1 MTTAIGI
8 ATRALGSSSQAIRS
22 TRTGVLVAFA
32 SAILAACGG
41 GEQTTDNPLSQ
52 APGNGNNSAY
62 SGPAARD
69 ADVLKFQQEF
79 WANTKTTDRCGN
91 CHNETVGQLPMFVRN
106 DDVNMAYDAA
116 LTVVDQTLPSTSRVV
131 EKVGS
136 TTERHNCWV
145 EDPGVCG
152 SIMTT
157 WIENWVGDTADGGRQ
172 VVLTAPQSQ
181 DPADS
186 KNFPVGP
193 FDSSPNSFAAIIYT
207 PILAQYCQACHS
219 SESATAQQPYFADPD
234 ITVAYEA
241 AKAKISLDTPI
252 DSRFVIKVSQNPLI
266 SGESHN
272 CWDNDCVAA
281 EAAMLAAITDFANGI
296 NATVVDPLLIASKA
310 IRLTDGTLA
319 SGGNRY
325 EDAQVALWEF
335 QSGNGLTAFDTSG
348 VDPAIDLNFSGD
360 VSWFGGWGITIGTDA
375 AQGPGKAQGSTT
387 ASKKLHDVL
396 QESGEF
402 SLEAW
407 VVPANVTQEMAQI
420 ISYSA
425 GPQSRNF
432 ALQQTL
438 YDYDFLLRTNA
449 VDANGAPLMQLDGNP
464 AHSTPSAD
472 ESLQA
477 TLQHV
482 VATYDP
488 INGRNIYV
496 NGVLSSTIDP
506 VPGGTLIDWQ
516 DNFAVIL
523 GNEASS
529 DGLWEGTFR
538 LAAVHRRAL
547 TQEQITQNY
556 DAGVGERFY
565 MLFDI
570 SERIGAPID
579 TSFVLFEAMQYDSFA
594 YLFDKPHFVTLDGS
608 TPEGISMKGLRLAMN
623 GQEIVV
629 GQSYANMDQTLS
641 STLFEELG
649 QPLSVL
655 GAVVPLEKGPD
666 DDQFFLTFDD
676 LDGVLYSRSDAPTL
690 VVAPIDEDDASE
702 IGVRTF
708 DEIAAS
714 YATILELDRLMVY
727 TSGGISSAHVDE
739 TYQELRQSLP
749 AVEDINTFLSSH
761 QVAIAQLAIQYCD
774 AAIGSNASPNPD
786 AENVIWTSFNFD
798 LPAATAFSLGSRD
811 NFVDPLI
818 ERAVGQT
825 FAGVQLLSQPTY
837 TQVHEEIAA
846 FTAAG
851 NRPDNL
857 IDRLLAGPS
866 DTRAIAKGV
875 CASVL
880 GSAATLVQ

>member
-1 MTTAIGI
+1 MTRAIGI
-8 ATRALGSSSQAIRS
+8 ATRAVTNHA
-22 TRTGVLVAFA
+22 RTIKLLRAGVAPIFAAFV
-32 SAILAACGG
+32 LAACGG
-41 GEQTTDNPLSQ
+41 GAQTTENPVSQ
-52 APGNGNNSAY
+52 APGNGNNLAY
-62 SGPAARD
+62 TGPAARD

-79 WANTKTTDRCGN
+79 WANAKTTNRCGN

-106 DDVNMAYDAA
+106 DDVNLAYDAA
-116 LTVVDQTLPSTSRVV
+116 VTVVDQGLPSASRVV
-131 EKVGS
+131 EKVS
-136 TTERHNCWV
+136 SKTERHNCWV
-145 EDPGVCG
+145 ADPGVCG
-152 SIMTT
+152 TIMTT
-157 WIENWVGDTADGGRQ
+157 WIENWVGDTADGARQ
-172 VVLTAPQSQ
+172 IILTPPPSQ
-181 DPADS
+181 TPADS
-186 KNFPVGP
+186 KNFPTDP
-193 FDSSPNSFAAIIYT
+193 TAFEALIYT
-207 PILAQYCQACHS
+207 PILERYCQGCHS

-234 ITVAYEA
+234 VGVAYEA
-241 AKAKISLDTPI
+241 AKSKINLDTPI
-252 DSRFVIKVSQNPLI
+252 DSRFVIKVSSNPMI

-272 CWDNDCVAA
+272 CWNNDCLTA
-281 EAAMLAAITDFANGI
+281 EAEMLAAITAFANGI
-296 NATVVDPLLIASKA
+296 SATVVNPLLITSKA
-310 IRLTDGTLA
+310 IRLIDGTLA

-325 EDAQVALWEF
+325 EDAQIALWEF
-335 QSGNGLTAFDTSG
+335 QTGSGLTAFDSSG

-402 SLEAW
+402 SIEAW

-420 ISYSA
+420 VSYSA
-425 GPQSRNF
+425 GPQARNF

-449 VDANGAPLMQLDGNP
+449 VDANGDPLMQLDGNP
-464 AHSTPSAD
+464 AHSTPAMD
-472 ESLQA
+472 EVLQA

-488 INGRNIYV
+488 INGRSIYV
-496 NGVLSSTIDP
+496 NGVLETTTDP
-506 VPGGTLIDWQ
+506 IPGGTLIDWQ

-529 DGLWEGTFR
+529 DGYWEGTFR

-579 TSFVLFEAMQYDSFA
+579 TSFILFEAQQYDSFA

-608 TPEGISMKGLRLAMN
+608 TPDGIAIEGLHLAMN
-623 GQEIVV
+623 GQEVTV
-629 GQSYANMDQTLS
+629 GQSYANMAETTD
-641 STLFEELG
+641 STLNQELG
-649 QPLSVL
+649 QPLSIL
-655 GAVVPLEKGPD
+655 GAVIPLEKGPA
-666 DDQFFLTFDD
+666 DDQFFLTFDNINGAIYNRPED
-676 LDGVLYSRSDAPTL
+676 PMLIIS
-690 VVAPIDEDDASE
+690 PIDLPDAAR
-702 IGVRTF
+702 IGIRTF
-708 DEIAAS
+708 DEIDATYAS
-714 YATILELDRLMVY
+714 ILGVDRLMLY
-727 TSGGISSAHVDE
+727 TNSANDTAAHVDE

-749 AVEDINTFLSSH
+749 AIEDINSFLSSN

-774 AAIGSNASPNPD
+774 AAIGSNANPNPD
-786 AENVIWTSFNFD
+786 AENIVWTAFD
-798 LPAATAFSLGSRD
+798 FDQAAATAFSVGNRS

-818 ERAVGQT
+818 ARAVGQT
-825 FAGVQLLSQPTY
+825 AAGPQLLSQPTY
-837 TQVHEEIAA
+837 ANVYDEVAA
-846 FTAAG
+846 FSGAG
-851 NRPDNL
+851 VPRPDNL
-857 IDRLLAGPS
+857 IDRLLAGSS